1 MIRALAGALALLAG
15 IAGANGPASAP
26 PAPAPRI
33 DPQASVAT
41 IEVDLRIGGRVQG
54 RFGALEGQ
62 LDRLPDGRLQ
72 VSVRLDTRSLVL
84 DGPGWMARSMRSA
97 KFLDVERHPWVH
109 FRSEPFDAALVRG
122 GGAISGTLQ
131 LRGVARRVAFAVD
144 PAGCDEPGVDCPIHV
159 SGLVSRREFGMEA
172 YRAWLH
178 DPVGFDFRVR
188 LRHPE
193 RP

>member
-15 IAGANGPASAP
+15 IAGANGPAPAP

-109 FRSEPFDAALVRG
+109 FRSEPFDPALVRG
-122 GGAISGTLQ
+122 GGAMSGTLQ

-144 PAGCDEPGVDCPIHV
+144 PADCDPPGFDCPIHV

>member
-1 MIRALAGALALLAG
+1 MIRRLAGALALLAG
-15 IAGANGPASAP
+15 AAAAAGPV
-26 PAPAPRI
+26 PAPRI
-33 DPQASVAT
+33 DPQASVAA

-54 RFGALEGQ
+54 RFGALEGE

-72 VSVRLDTRSLVL
+72 VSVRLDARTLVL
-84 DGPGWMARSMRSA
+84 DGPGWMARSMRSP
-97 KFLDVERHPWVH
+97 KFLDVGRHRWVH
-109 FRSEPFDAALVRG
+109 FRSDPFPAALVRE
-122 GGAISGTLQ
+122 GGAMAGTLQ

-144 PAGCDEPGVDCPIHV
+144 PAGCDPPGRDCPIHV
-159 SGLVSRREFGMEA
+159 SGAVSRREFGMEA

-188 LRHPE
+188 LRQPE